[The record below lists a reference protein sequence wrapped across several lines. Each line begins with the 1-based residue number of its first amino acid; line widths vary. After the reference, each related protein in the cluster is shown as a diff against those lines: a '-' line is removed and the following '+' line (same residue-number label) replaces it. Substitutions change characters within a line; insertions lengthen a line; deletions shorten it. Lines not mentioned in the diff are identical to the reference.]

1 MSIINN
7 KPIKMIKNILLQF
20 KHTIAKLE
28 QYISYCKIGV
38 DNILNGYWSKK

>member
-7 KPIKMIKNILLQF
+7 NPIKVIRNILLQF
-20 KHTIAKLE
+20 KHTRAKLE

-38 DNILNGYWSKK
+38 NNILKGYWGKK